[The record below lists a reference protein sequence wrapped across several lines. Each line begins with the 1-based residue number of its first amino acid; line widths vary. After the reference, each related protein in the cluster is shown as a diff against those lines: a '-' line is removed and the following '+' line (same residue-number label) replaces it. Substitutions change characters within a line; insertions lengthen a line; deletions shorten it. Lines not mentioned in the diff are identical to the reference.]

1 MIPTRVI
8 PTTNREAVV
17 AAEVVAEDEA
27 IADED
32 EAETAA
38 EDEAET
44 AVEAVTTKK
53 EETTS
58 ANSKIKAES
67 NKRAV
72 LSHHT
77 RIQKPLKNLE
87 NPLPHSN
94 PVQKTLKSDTLQ
106 TLESSKKLPNP
117 QALAGP
123 YFRKFD
129 THKSLKNDLGQSKR
143 TFESLGSRKES
154 SRLRLQRS
162 FGPRKGL
169 QLPRPTREQTTST
182 ILRLRKGPADDSRRD

>member
-8 PTTNREAVV
+8 LTTNREAVV

-67 NKRAV
+67 NKKG
-72 LSHHT
+72 S
-77 RIQKPLKNLE
+77 IKPPHQ
-87 NPLPHSN
+87 NP
-94 PVQKTLKSDTLQ
+94 KTSKKSRESSPS
-106 TLESSKKLPNP
+106 LESRPKDPKIRHPAN
-117 QALAGP
+117 
-123 YFRKFD
+123 
-129 THKSLKNDLGQSKR
+129 
-143 TFESLGSRKES
+143 
-154 SRLRLQRS
+154 LRI
-162 FGPRKGL
+162 F
-169 QLPRPTREQTTST
+169 
-182 ILRLRKGPADDSRRD
+182 